1 MNEND
6 NFLINKNNEN
16 SLIEVI
22 NNFFTD
28 LSEKGEFET
37 NILYNTNNS
46 FSSPPILIKDNI
58 QNKKIELKKL
68 FYLTKS
74 ENEFINKLIQ
84 TFCILYYQ
92 IDRILDD
99 NKVLYSLLLY
109 GELNA
114 TRNSMKFEEGESDI
128 FISNMLPVFD
138 FLQNKIFK
146 LFYLSK
152 NILEQLL
159 ILYHCKSEYYL
170 ESFKKN
176 CGIYLYKPLIYLC
189 KIFSFLNM
197 IDIIIEKNEF
207 LSDHYKRYIINISK
221 NQNNFNFQS
230 EDYKKYSKCINLLKE
245 YLSTIISGNLLQNFI
260 KELLENCKI
269 EENEIFKDYVYEF
282 MNYNIKQIENE
293 KELNENNL
301 IELYSF
307 LPFLKELNIRKK
319 YYENVY
325 LSLYKIQEQIFL
337 IPLFSTGVN
346 FIIEDFMK
354 KLRYE
359 NNYDNSNIDYYKK
372 PQNINQTSQYLYN
385 QFLESFKSNCS
396 ENKNNIL
403 EWIEILQSDIFDL
416 NFSGNENTKEYF
428 KYLNQIISIL
438 FKGLNYLKTIKNELI
453 KFFTESSYLN
463 KEINEKLIPIILTYL
478 ELISMIKNIFIEKK
492 NKIINLKNN
501 LEKLLLSS
509 LYLHFEDIEKKLLPY
524 NYEKYI
530 QDFLGCTSIIKT
542 ILKDGEMNYM
552 KLQILLQSY
561 DICKFYISY
570 YYNSIHIDIIDS
582 FEKIDIFLNFSNL
595 IYQYSSNNF
604 IYWYKSIIPVL
615 FKYILK
621 KIKKKFNFILICK
634 SIGNSA
640 NMLLYNRHYILNNQY
655 IELYNSYK
663 KYIINCIEENYLK
676 PLSQNIEINIRILI
690 NEINLNIISEKT
702 DKDILLLESLNRFLS
717 IPKFEIFQNEYIN
730 IKEYVTNY
738 LNKLFY
744 EMNAINVNDW
754 KIYQQMKLLLDI
766 KFNIHLNKIETF
778 LPIKHIEQ
786 QIDLIYIVENIYS
799 FINSYHYNFNENIFI
814 EDMNNNHISN
824 SNIIKEENIIYSLN
838 THGIGIINSIINK
851 LYQIISLHLKN
862 ILEIAVDD
870 YIKFL
875 LISEEKNWINR
886 INKGENYFSIE
897 KSSQILSENEN
908 IISELYSEIK
918 YIGNIIS
925 LIRMIKTALMK
936 YSEILFIYNDS
947 SKLNNLN
954 LIKSE
959 NEQIQKTF
967 YPNNIL
973 YNNIVST
980 IKEITNKN
988 FLLLMVNSFEGVFD
1002 KFLNDLKYFSFIIP
1016 SITLYHIKQILLSK
1030 QNLSRK
1036 ILREG
1041 EKGYFCDDGFIF
1053 GLVYLIKIFKI
1064 EKNFES
1070 IHWLTKR
1077 QEVKDEKSIFLNLKE
1092 IYFELN
1098 YITLI
1103 YETTTIL
1110 FEK

>member
-1 MNEND
+1 
-6 NFLINKNNEN
+6 
-16 SLIEVI
+16 
-22 NNFFTD
+22 
-28 LSEKGEFET
+28 
-37 NILYNTNNS
+37 
-46 FSSPPILIKDNI
+46 
-58 QNKKIELKKL
+58 
-68 FYLTKS
+68 
-74 ENEFINKLIQ
+74 
-84 TFCILYYQ
+84 
-92 IDRILDD
+92 
-99 NKVLYSLLLY
+99 
-109 GELNA
+109 
-114 TRNSMKFEEGESDI
+114 
-128 FISNMLPVFD
+128 
-138 FLQNKIFK
+138 
-146 LFYLSK
+146 
-152 NILEQLL
+152 
-159 ILYHCKSEYYL
+159 
-170 ESFKKN
+170 
-176 CGIYLYKPLIYLC
+176 
-189 KIFSFLNM
+189 
-197 IDIIIEKNEF
+197 
-207 LSDHYKRYIINISK
+207 
-221 NQNNFNFQS
+221 
-230 EDYKKYSKCINLLKE
+230 
-245 YLSTIISGNLLQNFI
+245 
-260 KELLENCKI
+260 
-269 EENEIFKDYVYEF
+269 
-282 MNYNIKQIENE
+282 
-293 KELNENNL
+293 
-301 IELYSF
+301 
-307 LPFLKELNIRKK
+307 
-319 YYENVY
+319 
-325 LSLYKIQEQIFL
+325 
-337 IPLFSTGVN
+337 
-346 FIIEDFMK
+346 
-354 KLRYE
+354 
-359 NNYDNSNIDYYKK
+359 
-372 PQNINQTSQYLYN
+372 
-385 QFLESFKSNCS
+385 
-396 ENKNNIL
+396 
-403 EWIEILQSDIFDL
+403 
-416 NFSGNENTKEYF
+416 
-428 KYLNQIISIL
+428 
-438 FKGLNYLKTIKNELI
+438 
-453 KFFTESSYLN
+453 
-463 KEINEKLIPIILTYL
+463 
-478 ELISMIKNIFIEKK
+478 
-492 NKIINLKNN
+492 
-501 LEKLLLSS
+501 
-509 LYLHFEDIEKKLLPY
+509 
-524 NYEKYI
+524 
-530 QDFLGCTSIIKT
+530 
-542 ILKDGEMNYM
+542 
-552 KLQILLQSY
+552 
-561 DICKFYISY
+561 
-570 YYNSIHIDIIDS
+570 
-582 FEKIDIFLNFSNL
+582 
-595 IYQYSSNNF
+595 
-604 IYWYKSIIPVL
+604 
-615 FKYILK
+615 
-621 KIKKKFNFILICK
+621 
-634 SIGNSA
+634 
-640 NMLLYNRHYILNNQY
+640 MLLYNRHYIINNQY

-663 KYIINCIEENYLK
+663 QYIINCIEENYLK

-908 IISELYSEIK
+908 IIRELYSEIK

-925 LIRMIKTALMK
+925 LIRIIQTALMK

-980 IKEITNKN
+980 IKEITNQN

-1070 IHWLTKR
+1070 IHWLIKR
-1077 QEVKDEKSIFLNLKE
+1077 QEIKDEKSIFLNLKE